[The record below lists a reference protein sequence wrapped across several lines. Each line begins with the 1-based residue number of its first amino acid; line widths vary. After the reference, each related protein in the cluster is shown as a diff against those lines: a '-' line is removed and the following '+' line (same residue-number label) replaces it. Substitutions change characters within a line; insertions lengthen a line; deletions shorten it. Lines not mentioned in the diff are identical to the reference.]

1 MCVKNVDFVSW
12 TFLDTILGFIGGWNV
27 IDQALDFI
35 KLALQRDIN
44 NLKARFVSKIGAPL
58 KDATISGVVFSELS
72 ADRIEA
78 YIDSDFPVPLN
89 TIGLHL
95 VV

>member
-1 MCVKNVDFVSW
+1 
-12 TFLDTILGFIGGWNV
+12 
-27 IDQALDFI
+27 
-35 KLALQRDIN
+35 
-44 NLKARFVSKIGAPL
+44 L

-78 YIDSDFPVPLN
+78 YIDGDFPAPLN